1 VDKPTQ
7 KEQIREFVRK
17 NPGKTATE
25 IAKATEI
32 RAANV
37 SSVLVK
43 GFYAG
48 SFKREKPEGTKGW
61 VYFVVA

>member
-1 VDKPTQ
+1 MDKPTQ
-7 KEQIREFVRK
+7 KQQVREFVK
-17 NPGKTATE
+17 ANPGKTATE
-25 IAKATEI
+25 IAQATGI
-32 RAANV
+32 RPANV

-61 VYFVVA
+61 VYFLV

>member
-1 VDKPTQ
+1 MDKTQ
-7 KEQIREFVRK
+7 KDSVRAFVSA

-25 IAKATEI
+25 IAIATGI

-43 GFYAG
+43 GFYANQ
-48 SFKREKPEGTKGW
+48 FKREKPEGSKGW
-61 VYFVVA
+61 VYFVA